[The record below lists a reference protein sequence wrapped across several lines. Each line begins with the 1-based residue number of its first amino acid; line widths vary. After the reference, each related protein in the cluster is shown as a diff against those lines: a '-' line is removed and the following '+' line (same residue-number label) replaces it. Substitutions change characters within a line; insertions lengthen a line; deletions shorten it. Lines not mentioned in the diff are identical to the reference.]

1 MKLILSIIFY
11 IYIYIYI
18 DTHTGTL
25 HETGPSTLEAYRQQW
40 PHEDPW
46 ELPNPL
52 VDHHDSYYD
61 NHDPDADIDEEW
73 FQGRDEWN

>member
-25 HETGPSTLEAYRQQW
+25 HETGPSTLEAYRQQL

-61 NHDPDADIDEEW
+61 NHDLNANIDEEW
-73 FQGRDEWN
+73 F